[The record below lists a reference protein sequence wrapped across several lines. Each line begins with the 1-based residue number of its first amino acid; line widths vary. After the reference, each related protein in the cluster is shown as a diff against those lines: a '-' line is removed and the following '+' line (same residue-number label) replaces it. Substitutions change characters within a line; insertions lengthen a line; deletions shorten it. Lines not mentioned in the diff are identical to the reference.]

1 MLPGVARGVP
11 VVRRMVEQPG
21 HEGRG
26 RVTAASIQSS
36 AVFRIASE
44 CTGEVYQISV
54 GLPPSYFADPTEI
67 FPVVYMVDANIEFE
81 AVVGLSRLMQ
91 LGGVVPEFAVVGI
104 GYPLA
109 GDYGDG
115 LAEFFKRRARDLT
128 STTDERYG
136 QFIAD
141 AFNVDGTI
149 ETGGSEQ
156 FLGFIA
162 DELLPLI
169 EEQYRLDPDDRTILG
184 HSAGGHFALYA
195 FLRQPRLFNG
205 YAVGSPSLGFGDGR
219 LFDLEQEH
227 ASKSEDLPAR
237 LFLGI
242 GSEEEPSPKS
252 ESGYMEQII
261 SVSLVNRFTALLQGR
276 GYENLSM
283 STKVFEGHGHF
294 DVFGPFVTTGLDF
307 LFSRR

>member
-1 MLPGVARGVP
+1 M
-11 VVRRMVEQPG
+11 
-21 HEGRG
+21 
-26 RVTAASIQSS
+26 TAASIQSS
-36 AVFRIASE
+36 AVFSVASE
-44 CTGEVYQISV
+44 CTGEVYQISL
-54 GLPPSYFADPTEI
+54 GLPKSYFTDPTKI

-81 AVVGLSRLMQ
+81 AVVGLARLMQ
-91 LGGVVPEFAVVGI
+91 LGGLIPEFAVVGI

-109 GDYGDG
+109 GNYGDG
-115 LAEFFKRRARDLT
+115 LAEFGKRRARDLT

-169 EEQYRLDPDDRTILG
+169 EGQYRLDPDDRTLLG
-184 HSAGGHFALYA
+184 HSAGGHFALYVL
-195 FLRQPRLFNG
+195 LRQPQLFNR
-205 YAVGSPSLGFGDGR
+205 YAVGSPSLGLGDGR

-242 GSEEEPSPKS
+242 GSEEESS
-252 ESGYMEQII
+252 SQSQTSYMEQII

-276 GYENLSM
+276 GYQNLSM

-294 DVFGPFVTTGLDF
+294 DVFGPFVTTGLDY
-307 LFSRR
+307 LFSSH